1 MLVLMVKNPT
11 PIFPVCDCDSL
22 TANRHLI
29 FFLNL
34 GGNTWQ
40 TTAEKSVF
48 WQWIACKTQGLQGV
62 RKRDKNRISEN
73 KKEQYPPWDKTSVF
87 MCM

>member
-48 WQWIACKTQGLQGV
+48 WQWIACKTQGLQRV
-62 RKRDKNRISEN
+62 RKRDYNGVSED
-73 KKEQYPPWDKTSVF
+73 KKEA
-87 MCM
+87 